1 MPWTTWCVLTDFN
14 DHHASHR
21 ASRRALWDDD
31 GAFSSVRDEFV
42 NLQLDELIDFNNDFN
57 N

>member
-31 GAFSSVRDEFV
+31 GAFSSGWIRH
-42 NLQLDELIDFNNDFN
+42 LTIG
-57 N
+57 